1 MVITQQNTTMK
12 LNEKGEK
19 LSSEDEGSEKNQI
32 DTSYEV
38 QQKNFTSKAQ
48 LRSSHDPDNPFY
60 DKDLEQVLKELSEL
74 RFSSSSAECDTE
86 SRSSKIIEKQHIQL
100 NGIQL
105 IYQFLVWLMS
115 ITTTF
120 VSPAQTDVA
129 DYSGEAKIRKAQT
142 AASIFFLYVLPKKK
156 DEPSHFF
163 FAYSFSFLLLLFRP

>member
-19 LSSEDEGSEKNQI
+19 LSSEDEGSKKNQI

-38 QQKNFTSKAQ
+38 QQKNFASKAQ
-48 LRSSHDPDNPFY
+48 IRSSHDPDNQFY

-74 RFSSSSAECDTE
+74 RFSPSSEECDTE

-156 DEPSHFF
+156 G
-163 FAYSFSFLLLLFRP
+163 